1 MARGVEE
8 GDGAAVDL
16 DGIGA
21 DVLGDAARLAGD
33 DVGMA
38 NIVKQRGLA
47 VVDVA
52 HDDDDRGTGLKVLI
66 LIWGGVDETLFHGD
80 DDFLLDL
87 AAEFHRDQGRGVIV
101 DDIRDGGEDAH
112 LDKLLD
118 DLGGRLLHARGQL
131 ADGDLVGRTAA
142 GPAGAVWTWS

>member
-33 DVGMA
+33 DVGVA
-38 NIVKQRGLA
+38 DIVEQRGLA

-52 HDDDDRGTGLKVLI
+52 HDDNDRGTGLKVLI
-66 LIWGGVDETLFHGD
+66 LIRGGVDET
-80 DDFLLDL
+80 
-87 AAEFHRDQGRGVIV
+87 R
-101 DDIRDGGEDAH
+101 
-112 LDKLLD
+112 
-118 DLGGRLLHARGQL
+118 
-131 ADGDLVGRTAA
+131 
-142 GPAGAVWTWS
+142 